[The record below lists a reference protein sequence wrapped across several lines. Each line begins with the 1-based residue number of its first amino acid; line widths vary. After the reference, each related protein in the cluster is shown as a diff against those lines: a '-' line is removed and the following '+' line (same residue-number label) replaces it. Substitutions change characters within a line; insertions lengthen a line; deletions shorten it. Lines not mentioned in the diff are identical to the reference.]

1 MDTKAPPILLSGFL
15 ITLSGAILLS
25 TKAIFVKLAYR
36 ESGIDAIGLLALRM
50 LFSLPFYLLI
60 AWLSYRKYRT
70 RLSLNQW
77 FFIAGLGLLGYY
89 LSSYFDFV
97 GLRYISAGLE
107 RLILFIY
114 PTLVVLINFF
124 IYKQR
129 VTPLQILA
137 LVLTYAGILLAFL
150 SELYTT
156 QEQTNIWTGSFFV
169 VLCAISFSVYI
180 VGSGRQMQ
188 KVPSGM
194 FTAYA
199 MLSATVG
206 VLLHFAMQPNH
217 KLFPL
222 TPALWQYAIGLA
234 LVATVIPSFMISY
247 GMKKVGANTTAIILA
262 IGPVSTIL
270 QAYLFLGE
278 KISGLQIFGT
288 VLVVGGVLMVG
299 WRQEPA

>member
-1 MDTKAPPILLSGFL
+1 MLSGFL
-15 ITLSGAILLS
+15 ITLLGAILLS

-36 ESGIDAIGLLALRM
+36 DTGIDAISLLALRM
-50 LFSLPFYLLI
+50 LFSLPFYLI
-60 AWLSYRKYRT
+60 VAWLSYRKYRT
-70 RLSLNQW
+70 RLSTNQW

-97 GLRYISAGLE
+97 GLQYISAGLE

-129 VTPLQILA
+129 VTPLQIVA

-150 SELYTT
+150 SELYIT
-156 QEQTNIWTGSFFV
+156 QAENNIWLGSFFV

-206 VLLHFAMQPNH
+206 VLLHFVFRGN
-217 KLFPL
+217 KEIFPL
-222 TPALWQYAIGLA
+222 SPDLWQYAIGLA

-247 GMKKVGANTTAIILA
+247 GMKKVGSNTTAIILA

-270 QAYLFLGE
+270 QAYIFLGE
-278 KISGLQIFGT
+278 QISGLQIVGT
-288 VLVVGGVLMVG
+288 ILVVGGVLMVG
-299 WRQEPA
+299 WRQESA